1 MRRAVLLLLIV
12 LPSAACNSLQKKH
25 DNPVMV
31 QAPRRVTKIEPDAE
45 TQIAKA
51 SPDSETTAADDNQI
65 QTASALNGESLK
77 ADPWA
82 NWHDDSAIYN
92 SKVAATV
99 NGAPILNGDVLDI
112 YAGFLV
118 KAREQMQ
125 YLWSHPEKIPTGQ
138 PRPTPEDFE
147 QFREMLVKK
156 DLAMHVQRRLL
167 VERMKSS
174 LKPDQIKAMNAH
186 IDQLFDKRIEAL
198 KQELKV
204 STRTELELELNKKGT
219 TLQNVKDNFATER
232 LAMEYIVL
240 KSEKP
245 EPIDRLDLVAY
256 YKEHLDDYAIP
267 AKVKW
272 EHIQVSFGPELS
284 KSAAK
289 KRVEAAQQELDGGA
303 PFDQVAMKYSDG
315 PTAKTGGQRD
325 WMEAGNLT
333 DTKLETKLFELP
345 VGELSPPHEGPSEW
359 QIVRIVE
366 RQQASRT
373 LFGQVQDEIRK
384 KIEDGQNK
392 NRPKKLFEQL
402 FSEAIIESK
411 YDLPTKQQQRG
422 VGL

>member
-12 LPSAACNSLQKKH
+12 LPCAACNGVQKKH
-25 DNPVMV
+25 ENPVMV
-31 QAPRRVTKIEPDAE
+31 QAPRR
-45 TQIAKA
+45 TQIAPDKETQVANA
-51 SPDSETTAADDNQI
+51 SPDSETTAANDSQI
-65 QTASALNGESLK
+65 KPASALK

-82 NWHDDSAIYN
+82 DWQDDSAIYN

-99 NGAPILNGDVLDI
+99 NGAPILNGDVLDR
-112 YAGFLV
+112 YAGV
-118 KAREQMQ
+118 VVAAREQMQ
-125 YLWSHPEKIPTGQ
+125 HLWSHPEKLQRGQ

-147 QFREMLVKK
+147 QFREMLVKR
-156 DLAMHVQRRLL
+156 DLAGHVQRRLL

-174 LKPDQIKAMNAH
+174 LKPDQIKAMDAH
-186 IDQLFDKRIEAL
+186 IDQLFDREIEKLKR
-198 KQELKV
+198 ELKV

-256 YKEHLDDYAIP
+256 YKEHLDEYAIP

-272 EHIQVSFGPELS
+272 EQIQVSFGPERS
-284 KSAAK
+284 KSEAK
-289 KRVEAAQQELDGGA
+289 KRIAAALKELDSGV
-303 PFDQVAMKYSDG
+303 PFDQVAKKYSDG
-315 PTAKTGGQRD
+315 PTAKSGGQWD
-325 WMEAGNLT
+325 WMEAGNLA
-333 DTKLETKLFELP
+333 DTKLEKKLFELP
-345 VGELSPPHEGPSEW
+345 VGELSPLHEGPSDW
-359 QIVRIVE
+359 QAVRILE

-373 LFGQVQDEIRK
+373 PFGEVQDEIRK

-411 YDLPTKQQQRG
+411 YDLPQQ
-422 VGL
+422 

>member
-1 MRRAVLLLLIV
+1 MRRAVLLLLIA

-31 QAPRRVTKIEPDAE
+31 QAPRRTHIEPDQPEPGKE
-45 TQIAKA
+45 TGIQLADA
-51 SPDSETTAADDNQI
+51 SPNSEAAAGDNEPI
-65 QTASALNGESLK
+65 KHVSALK

-82 NWHDDSAIYN
+82 DWHDDSAIYN

-99 NGAPILNGDVLDI
+99 NGAPILNGDVLDR
-112 YAGFLV
+112 YAGV
-118 KAREQMQ
+118 VIAAREQMQ
-125 YLWSHPEKIPTGQ
+125 FLWSHPEKLQRGQ

-147 QFREMLVKK
+147 QFREMLVKR
-156 DLAMHVQRRLL
+156 DLAGHVQRRLL

-174 LKPDQIKAMNAH
+174 LKPDQIKAMDAH
-186 IDQLFDKRIEAL
+186 IDQLFDREIEKLKRD
-198 KQELKV
+198 LKV

-245 EPIDRLDLVAY
+245 EPVDRLDLVAY
-256 YKEHLDDYAIP
+256 YKEHIDDYTIP

-272 EHIQVSFGPELS
+272 EHIQVSFGPERS
-284 KSAAK
+284 KSDAK
-289 KRVEAAQQELDGGA
+289 KQIEAARKELDSGV
-303 PFDQVAMKYSDG
+303 PFDQVAKKYSDG
-315 PTAKTGGQRD
+315 PTAKVGGVRD
-325 WMEAGNLT
+325 WMEVGNLT

-345 VGELSPPHEGPSEW
+345 VGELGPLHEGSSEW
-359 QIVRIVE
+359 QVVRVLE
-366 RQQASRT
+366 HQKAGRT
-373 LFGQVQDEIRK
+373 PLGDVQDDIRK

-411 YDLPTKQQQRG
+411 YDLPQK
-422 VGL
+422 

>member
-1 MRRAVLLLLIV
+1 MRRAILLLLIV
-12 LPSAACNSLQKKH
+12 FPCAACNGVQKKH
-25 DNPVMV
+25 ENPVMV
-31 QAPRRVTKIEPDAE
+31 QAPRRTHIEPDE
-45 TQIAKA
+45 STQVA
-51 SPDSETTAADDNQI
+51 STSSESADATADGNQITTA
-65 QTASALNGESLK
+65 SGLK

-82 NWHDDSAIYN
+82 DWHDDSAIYN

-99 NGAPILNGDVLDI
+99 NGAPILNGDVLDR
-112 YAGFLV
+112 YAGV
-118 KAREQMQ
+118 VVAAREQMQ
-125 YLWSHPEKIPTGQ
+125 HLWSHPEKLQKGQ
-138 PRPTPEDFE
+138 PRPTPDDFE
-147 QFREMLVKK
+147 QFREMLVKR
-156 DLAMHVQRRLL
+156 DLAGHVQRRLL

-174 LKPDQIKAMNAH
+174 LKPDQVKAMNAH
-186 IDQLFDKRIEAL
+186 IDQLFDREIEKLKR
-198 KQELKV
+198 ELKV

-256 YKEHLDDYAIP
+256 YKEHVDEYAVP

-272 EHIQVSFGPELS
+272 EQIQASFGPERS
-284 KSAAK
+284 KSEAK
-289 KRVEAAQQELDGGA
+289 KQIDAARKELDSGVT
-303 PFDQVAMKYSDG
+303 FDQVAKKYSDG
-315 PTAKTGGQRD
+315 PTAKTGGERD

-333 DTKLETKLFELP
+333 DTKLEKKLFELP
-345 VGELSPPHEGPSEW
+345 LGEISPPHEGPSEW

-366 RQQASRT
+366 RQKAGRT
-373 LFGQVQDEIRK
+373 PFGEVQDEIRK

-411 YDLPTKQQQRG
+411 YDLPQQQ
-422 VGL
+422 

>member
-1 MRRAVLLLLIV
+1 MRRAVLLLLIAF
-12 LPSAACNSLQKKH
+12 PCTGCNSLQKKH

-31 QAPRRVTKIEPDAE
+31 QAPRRTHIEPDEA
-45 TQIAKA
+45 TQVADA
-51 SPDSETTAADDNQI
+51 SPDSKPEAGEDNQI
-65 QTASALNGESLK
+65 QPVGALKSESLK

-82 NWHDDSAIYN
+82 DWHDDSAIYN

-99 NGAPILNGDVLDI
+99 NGAPILNGDVLDR
-112 YAGFLV
+112 YAGV
-118 KAREQMQ
+118 VIAAREQMQ
-125 YLWSHPEKIPTGQ
+125 FLWSHPEKLQRGQ
-138 PRPTPEDFE
+138 PKPTPEDFE
-147 QFREMLVKK
+147 QFREMLVKR
-156 DLAMHVQRRLL
+156 DLAGHVQRRLL

-186 IDQLFDKRIEAL
+186 IDQLFDREIDKLKR
-198 KQELKV
+198 ELKV
-204 STRTELELELNKKGT
+204 STRTELELDLNKKGT

-256 YKEHLDDYAIP
+256 YKEHLDEYAIP

-272 EHIQVSFGPELS
+272 EHIQTSFGPERS
-284 KSAAK
+284 KSEAK
-289 KRVEAAQQELDGGA
+289 QRIEAAQKELDSGV
-303 PFDQVAMKYSDG
+303 PFEQVAKKYSDG
-315 PTAKTGGQRD
+315 PTAKSGGQRD

-333 DTKLETKLFELP
+333 DTKLEKKLFELP
-345 VGELSPPHEGPSEW
+345 VGELSSLHEGPSDW
-359 QIVRIVE
+359 HVVRVVE
-366 RQQASRT
+366 RQPAGRVS
-373 LFGQVQDEIRK
+373 FGEVQDDIRK

-411 YDLPTKQQQRG
+411 YDMQQ
-422 VGL
+422 

>member
-1 MRRAVLLLLIV
+1 MRRAILLLLIV
-12 LPSAACNSLQKKH
+12 FPCAACNGVQKKH
-25 DNPVMV
+25 ENPVMV
-31 QAPRRVTKIEPDAE
+31 QAPRRTHIEPDE
-45 TQIAKA
+45 STQVA
-51 SPDSETTAADDNQI
+51 STSSESADATADGNQITTA
-65 QTASALNGESLK
+65 SGLK

-82 NWHDDSAIYN
+82 DWHDDSAIYN

-99 NGAPILNGDVLDI
+99 NGAPILNGDVLDR
-112 YAGFLV
+112 YAGV
-118 KAREQMQ
+118 VVAAREQMQ
-125 YLWSHPEKIPTGQ
+125 HLWSHPEKLQKGQ
-138 PRPTPEDFE
+138 PRPTPDDFE
-147 QFREMLVKK
+147 QFREMLVKR
-156 DLAMHVQRRLL
+156 DLAGHVQRRLL

-174 LKPDQIKAMNAH
+174 LKPDQVKAMNAH
-186 IDQLFDKRIEAL
+186 IDQLFDREIEKLKR
-198 KQELKV
+198 ELKV

-256 YKEHLDDYAIP
+256 YKEHVDEYAVP

-272 EHIQVSFGPELS
+272 EQIQASFGPERS
-284 KSAAK
+284 KSEAK
-289 KRVEAAQQELDGGA
+289 KQIDAARKELDSGVT
-303 PFDQVAMKYSDG
+303 FDQVAKKYSDG
-315 PTAKTGGQRD
+315 PTAKTGGERD

-333 DTKLETKLFELP
+333 DTKLEKKLFELP
-345 VGELSPPHEGPSEW
+345 LGEISPPHEGPSEW

-366 RQQASRT
+366 RQKAGRT
-373 LFGQVQDEIRK
+373 PFGEVQDEIRK

-411 YDLPTKQQQRG
+411 YYLPQQQ
-422 VGL
+422 

>member
-1 MRRAVLLLLIV
+1 MRRAVLFLLIV
-12 LPSAACNSLQKKH
+12 FPCAACNSLQKKH
-25 DNPVMV
+25 DNPVML
-31 QAPRRVTKIEPDAE
+31 QAPRRVTNIEPDAE

-51 SPDSETTAADDNQI
+51 SPDSKSNSDDDNQV
-65 QTASALNGESLK
+65 QAASAQKGESLK

-82 NWHDDSAIYN
+82 DWHDDSAIYN

-99 NGAPILNGDVLDI
+99 NGAPILNGDVLDR
-112 YAGFLV
+112 YAGV
-118 KAREQMQ
+118 VVAAREQMQ
-125 YLWSHPEKIPTGQ
+125 FLWSHPEKLQRGQ
-138 PRPTPEDFE
+138 PKPTPEDFD
-147 QFREMLVKK
+147 QFREMLVKR
-156 DLAMHVQRRLL
+156 DLAGHVQRRLL

-186 IDQLFDKRIEAL
+186 IDQLFDREIDKLKR
-198 KQELKV
+198 ELKV

-232 LAMEYIVL
+232 LAMEYIIL

-256 YKEHLDDYAIP
+256 YKEHVDEYAIP

-272 EHIQVSFGPELS
+272 EQIQVSFGPELS

-289 KRVEAAQQELDGGA
+289 KRIEVARQELEGGA
-303 PFDQVAMKYSDG
+303 AFDQVAKQYSDG
-315 PTAKTGGQRD
+315 PTAKSGGLRD
-325 WMEAGNLT
+325 WMESGNLT

-345 VGELSPPHEGPSEW
+345 VGELSPLHEGPAEW

-366 RQQASRT
+366 RQPASRT
-373 LFGQVQDEIRK
+373 PFGQVQAEIRK
-384 KIEDGQNK
+384 KIEDGQNR

-411 YDLPTKQQQRG
+411 YDLPTQQQ
-422 VGL
+422 

>member
-12 LPSAACNSLQKKH
+12 LPCAACNSLQKKH

-31 QAPRRVTKIEPDAE
+31 QAPRRVPNIEPDKE
-45 TQIAKA
+45 TQIANGSPNSEATTPDGDQIKPA
-51 SPDSETTAADDNQI
+51 S
-65 QTASALNGESLK
+65 GLK

-82 NWHDDSAIYN
+82 DWQDDTAIYN

-99 NGAPILNGDVLDI
+99 NGAPILNGDVLDR
-112 YAGFLV
+112 YAGV
-118 KAREQMQ
+118 VISAREQMQ
-125 YLWSHPEKIPTGQ
+125 FLWSHPEKLPRGQ
-138 PRPTPEDFE
+138 KPPTPEDFE
-147 QFREMLVKK
+147 QLREVLVKR

-174 LKPDQIKAMNAH
+174 LKPDQVKAMNAH
-186 IDQLFDKRIEAL
+186 IDQLFDKEIDKL
-198 KQELKV
+198 KRELKV

-219 TLQNVKDNFATER
+219 TLDNVKDNFATER

-256 YKEHLDDYAIP
+256 YKEHLDEYAIP

-272 EHIQVSFGPELS
+272 EQIQVSFDQERS
-284 KSAAK
+284 KSEAK
-289 KRVEAAQQELDGGA
+289 KQIEAALKELDSGD
-303 PFDQVAMKYSDG
+303 PFDQVAKKYSDG
-315 PTAKTGGQRD
+315 PTAKAGGLRD
-325 WMEAGNLT
+325 WMEAGNLA

-359 QIVRIVE
+359 QVVRIVE

-373 LFGQVQDEIRK
+373 PFGEVQDEIRK

-411 YDLPTKQQQRG
+411 YDLPQQE
-422 VGL
+422 